1 MIQLQYFAARRSNTG
16 ARFFVYSYPAAWYN
30 IVSKR
35 AEVVSTKTLIINGSP
50 RRDGDTAALVAAFMA
65 ELKGEARVVT
75 CQDDIAPCS
84 DCRCCWERP
93 GCAIHDGMQAVYDY
107 IAECDNIV
115 LASPIWYSSLS
126 GPMLNIASR
135 LQTLFI
141 GRFRRGEDH
150 TPNKNGVLILTG
162 AQPHTKAAP
171 EQSAMTIMRNMRVMS
186 PLAATVY
193 SLNTDNIPAAEDAAA
208 LLQARNAAH
217 ILNSRCD
224 MEG

>member
-1 MIQLQYFAARRSNTG
+1 M
-16 ARFFVYSYPAAWYN
+16 
-30 IVSKR
+30 
-35 AEVVSTKTLIINGSP
+35 KTLIINGSP
-50 RRDGDTAALVAAFMA
+50 RKDGDTATLVAAFMA
-65 ELKGEARVVT
+65 ELKGEVRVVT
-75 CQDDIAPCS
+75 CRDDIAPCN
-84 DCRCCWERP
+84 DCRYCWERS
-93 GCAIHDGMQAVYDY
+93 GCAIKDGMQAVYDY
-107 IAECDNIV
+107 IDKCENIV
-115 LASPIWYSSLS
+115 LASPIWYSALS

-171 EQSAMTIMRNMRVMS
+171 EQSALTIMRNMRVMR

-208 LLQARNAAH
+208 LAQARSAAH